1 MKDHGKLITGF
12 ILVCIVVIFSV
23 INTRRVVVNFGVA
36 EITSPLIF
44 IILGSAIVGAL
55 IVFITWF
62 SNFWKQRKELKSLKN
77 ELNDLKA
84 NFDAKMSDAVIDIKA
99 ELASKDEEVK
109 LLEARVEEL
118 SKAPEVEMDTTV
130 SFINEEI

>member
-23 INTRRVVVNFGVA
+23 INTRRVVVNFGFT

-62 SNFWKQRKELKSLKN
+62 SNFWKQRKELKRLKS
-77 ELNDLKA
+77 ELEDLKA
-84 NFDAKMSDAVIDIKA
+84 NFDAKLSDAVIDTKA
-99 ELASKDEEVK
+99 DLAMKEEEVK
-109 LLEARVEEL
+109 VLEAQLEAANEGPLTVETE
-118 SKAPEVEMDTTV
+118 T
-130 SFINEEI
+130 SFINEEN

>member
-12 ILVCIVVIFSV
+12 LLVCVVVIFSV
-23 INTRRVVVNFGVA
+23 INTRRVVVNFGIA

-44 IILGSAIVGAL
+44 IILGSAILGAL

-77 ELNDLKA
+77 ELKDLKE

-99 ELASKDEEVK
+99 ELATKDEEVK
-109 LLEARVEEL
+109 MLETRLENLTREQ
-118 SKAPEVEMDTTV
+118 EVELDTTA

>member
-23 INTRRVVVNFGVA
+23 INTRRVVVNFGFT

-62 SNFWKQRKELKSLKN
+62 SNFWKQRKELKRLKS
-77 ELNDLKA
+77 ELEELKA
-84 NFDAKMSDAVIDIKA
+84 NFDAKLSDAVIDTKA
-99 ELASKDEEVK
+99 DLAMKEEEVK
-109 LLEARVEEL
+109 VLEAQLEAAKEEPLTVETE
-118 SKAPEVEMDTTV
+118 T
-130 SFINEEI
+130 SFINEEN

>member
-12 ILVCIVVIFSV
+12 LLVCVVVIFSV
-23 INTRRVVVNFGVA
+23 INTRRVVVNFGFA

-44 IILGSAIVGAL
+44 IILGSAILGAL
-55 IVFITWF
+55 IVFVTWF

-77 ELNDLKA
+77 ELNELKE
-84 NFDAKMSDAVIDIKA
+84 NFDAKLSDAVIDIKA
-99 ELASKDEEVK
+99 ELATKDEEVK
-109 LLEARVEEL
+109 MLEVQLETLTREQ
-118 SKAPEVEMDTTV
+118 EVELDATA

>member
-23 INTRRVVVNFGVA
+23 INTRRVVVNFGFT

-44 IILGSAIVGAL
+44 IILGSAILGAL
-55 IVFITWF
+55 IVFVTWF

-77 ELNDLKA
+77 ELNELKE
-84 NFDAKMSDAVIDIKA
+84 NFDAKLSDAVIDIKA
-99 ELASKDEEVK
+99 ELATKDEEVK
-109 LLEARVEEL
+109 MLETRLENLTREQ
-118 SKAPEVEMDTTV
+118 EVELDTTA

>member
-12 ILVCIVVIFSV
+12 LLVCVVVIFSV
-23 INTRRVVVNFGVA
+23 INTRRVVVNFGIA

-44 IILGSAIVGAL
+44 IILGSAILGAL

-77 ELNDLKA
+77 ELKDLKE

-99 ELASKDEEVK
+99 ELATKDEEFK
-109 LLEARVEEL
+109 MLETRLENLTREQ
-118 SKAPEVEMDTTV
+118 EVELDTTA

>member
-23 INTRRVVVNFGVA
+23 INTRRVVVNFGFT

-62 SNFWKQRKELKSLKN
+62 SNFWKQRKELKRLKS
-77 ELNDLKA
+77 ELEELKA
-84 NFDAKMSDAVIDIKA
+84 NFDAKLSDAVIDTKA
-99 ELASKDEEVK
+99 DLAMKEEEVK
-109 LLEARVEEL
+109 VLEAQLEAANEESNLTVETE
-118 SKAPEVEMDTTV
+118 T
-130 SFINEEI
+130 SFINEEN

>member
-12 ILVCIVVIFSV
+12 LLVCIVVIFSV
-23 INTRRVVVNFGVA
+23 INTRRVVVNFGFA

-44 IILGSAIVGAL
+44 IILGSAILGAL
-55 IVFITWF
+55 IVFVTWF

-77 ELNDLKA
+77 ELNELKG
-84 NFDAKMSDAVIDIKA
+84 NFDAKLSDAVIDIKA
-99 ELASKDEEVK
+99 ELATKDEEVK
-109 LLEARVEEL
+109 MLEVQLETLTREQ
-118 SKAPEVEMDTTV
+118 EVELDATA

>member
-23 INTRRVVVNFGVA
+23 INTRRVVVNFGFT

-62 SNFWKQRKELKSLKN
+62 SNFWKQRKELKRLKS
-77 ELNDLKA
+77 ELEELKA
-84 NFDAKMSDAVIDIKA
+84 NFDAKLSDAVIDTKA
-99 ELASKDEEVK
+99 DLAMKEEEVK
-109 LLEARVEEL
+109 VLEAQLEAANQEPNLTVETE
-118 SKAPEVEMDTTV
+118 T
-130 SFINEEI
+130 SFINEEN

>member
-23 INTRRVVVNFGVA
+23 INTRRVVVNFGFT

-44 IILGSAIVGAL
+44 IILGSAILGAL

-77 ELNDLKA
+77 ELKDLKE

-99 ELASKDEEVK
+99 ELATKDEEVK
-109 LLEARVEEL
+109 MLETRLENLTREQ
-118 SKAPEVEMDTTV
+118 EVELDTTA